1 MTVIL
6 DYGVGNL
13 FSLRSSFAV
22 IGEESGITSD
32 GAVIESADRII
43 LPGVGAFKD
52 AMEKLKAS
60 GLVSSLKK
68 AAEKGTPILGICL
81 GMQLLFE
88 KSYEYGEHEGLSFL
102 KGVVKPIPAKGLKIP
117 HMGWNALSFGKSK
130 HPLFK
135 YLSEGDYVYF
145 VHSYAAVDCDDSV
158 IALTEYGAPV
168 TAAVSKGNVM
178 GCQFHPEKS
187 GDVGLKILK
196 AFCQMKEGSL

>member
-22 IGEESGITSD
+22 IGEESVITSD
-32 GAVIESADRII
+32 SAVIERADRII

-88 KSYEYGEHEGLSFL
+88 KSYEYGEHEGLGFL

-117 HMGWNALSFGKSK
+117 HMGWNALTFVGGK

-135 YLSEGDYVYF
+135 YLSEGDHVYF
-145 VHSYAAVDCDDSV
+145 VHSYAAVDCEDSV
-158 IALTEYGAPV
+158 IAQAEYGAPV
-168 TAAVSKGNVM
+168 TAAVAKGNVM

-196 AFCQMKEGSL
+196 AFCEMKEGTL